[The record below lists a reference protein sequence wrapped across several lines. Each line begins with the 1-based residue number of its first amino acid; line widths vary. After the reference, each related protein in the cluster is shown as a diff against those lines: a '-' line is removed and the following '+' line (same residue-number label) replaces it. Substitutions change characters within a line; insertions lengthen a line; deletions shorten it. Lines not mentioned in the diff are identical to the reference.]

1 MFKISFLF
9 LISTITF
16 VALKNSVSNNGYSI
30 NVEDIH
36 SKNGFVSIFQSIFK
50 SIAPAKT
57 PLVVYFKGGRLFLH
71 EISGK
76 LQGKIHWDQK
86 KEEYA
91 YEVRH
96 SFIG

>member
-9 LISTITF
+9 LISTMTF
-16 VALKNSVSNNGYSI
+16 LAMKKIDSISGYSI
-30 NVEDIH
+30 SVEDIR
-36 SKNGFVSIFQSIFK
+36 SKNGFASIFQSISK
-50 SIAPAKT
+50 SMTNKM
-57 PLVVYFKGGRLFLH
+57 PLVVYFKGGRLILH

-76 LQGKIHWDQK
+76 LQGRIHWDQK
-86 KEEYA
+86 ENEYD

>member
-9 LISTITF
+9 LISTTTF
-16 VALKNSVSNNGYSI
+16 VAMKNSVSNNGYSI

-36 SKNGFVSIFQSIFK
+36 SKNVFVSIFK
-50 SIAPAKT
+50 SISKSMT
-57 PLVVYFKGGRLFLH
+57 NKMPLVVYFKGGRLILH

-86 KEEYA
+86 KNEND

>member
-9 LISTITF
+9 LISAVTF
-16 VALKNSVSNNGYSI
+16 VAMKNIDSNSGYS
-30 NVEDIH
+30 VGAEDIR
-36 SKNGFVSIFQSIFK
+36 SKHGFASIFQSISK
-50 SIAPAKT
+50 SMTNKT

-86 KEEYA
+86 KNEYD